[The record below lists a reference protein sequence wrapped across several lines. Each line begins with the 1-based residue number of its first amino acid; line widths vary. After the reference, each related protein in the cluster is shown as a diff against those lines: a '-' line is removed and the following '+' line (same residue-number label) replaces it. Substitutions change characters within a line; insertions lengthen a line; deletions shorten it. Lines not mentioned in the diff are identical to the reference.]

1 MGLNISSPAQ
11 EYKVCNNTMLE
22 YSIKVHTPGYQ
33 HKKPHVFAQSKGYNT
48 GKPLKEEIPNCF
60 VIILK
65 TEEEAQK
72 MFFMLDGLWRSQ
84 IFRRQLI
91 GSVVP
96 FLRIGEFTKT
106 INRYWRH
113 IHENDQRVVKLV
125 AAFDAIEKL
134 QKEIDSLNKF
144 LNLYKSVAY
153 IDVLKT
159 QSIDF

>member
-1 MGLNISSPAQ
+1 MI
-11 EYKVCNNTMLE
+11 EYA
-22 YSIKVHTPGYQ
+22 IKVHTPGYA
-33 HKKPHVFAQSKGYNT
+33 HKKPHVFALSKGYNA
-48 GKPLKEEIPNCF
+48 GRPLKEECPNCF
-60 VIILK
+60 VILLK
-65 TEEEAQK
+65 TEDEAQK

-91 GSVVP
+91 GSVIP
-96 FLRIGEFTKT
+96 FIRVKEFTKT
-106 INRYWRH
+106 INRYWIH
-113 IHENDQRVVKLV
+113 IHENDRRVEKLV

-159 QSIDF
+159 QEVEF

>member
-1 MGLNISSPAQ
+1 MI
-11 EYKVCNNTMLE
+11 EYA
-22 YSIKVHTPGYQ
+22 IKVHTPGYS
-33 HKKPHVFAQSKGYNT
+33 HKKPHVFALSKGYNA
-48 GKPLKEEIPNCF
+48 GKPLKEECPNCF
-60 VIILK
+60 VILLK
-65 TEEEAQK
+65 TEDEAQK

-91 GSVVP
+91 GSVIP
-96 FLRIGEFTKT
+96 FIRVKEFTKT
-106 INRYWRH
+106 INRYWIH
-113 IHENDQRVVKLV
+113 IHENDRRVEKLV

-159 QSIDF
+159 QDIEF